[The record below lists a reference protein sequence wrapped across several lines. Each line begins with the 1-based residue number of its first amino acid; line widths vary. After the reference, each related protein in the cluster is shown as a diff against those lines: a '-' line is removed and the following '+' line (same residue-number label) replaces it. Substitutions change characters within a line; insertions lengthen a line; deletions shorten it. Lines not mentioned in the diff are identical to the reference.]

1 MDISDLRNE
10 VRKRRSAV
18 TSKERRILNQT
29 GVDLKNT
36 REDPRRA
43 PSVVKKY
50 NTTQLTTYLKELNN
64 FMLRT
69 NGYVPDSSGGFIRK
83 NDWLSY
89 KRTERIHNKMV
100 KIHFDKIANIRDPY
114 RNVTI
119 RDAEV
124 LFVPDSKRAQG
135 EIRHRPYN
143 EINRN
148 PQNVKNINALR
159 KLQAQINGM
168 QSPKFLETAIES
180 GRKQAGQMLD
190 NAGISSLKSPLGKLS
205 NNQFDVLWNYW
216 GFAGRLSQIGESGG
230 KRSENV
236 DRTDPFS
243 KEEKDS
249 IKADVEDFI
258 KEASELKFD
267 KNKNIILDRKLT
279 NKQKNAKIRKA
290 YDKINKTKKEE

>member
-1 MDISDLRNE
+1 MDINDLRNE

-18 TSKERRILNQT
+18 TGKERRILNQT

-43 PSVVKKY
+43 PSVIKKY
-50 NTTQLTTYLKELNN
+50 NTSQLNSYLKELNN

-148 PQNVKNINALR
+148 PKNVKNVNALR

-168 QSPKFLETAIES
+168 QDPKFLETAIAS

-190 NAGISSLKSPLGKLS
+190 NAGLSSLKSPLGKLS
-205 NNQFDVLWNYW
+205 SGQFDVLWNYW

>member
-1 MDISDLRNE
+1 MDINDLRNE

-18 TSKERRILNQT
+18 TGKERRILNQT

-43 PSVVKKY
+43 PSVIKKY
-50 NTTQLTTYLKELNN
+50 NTSQLNSYLKELNN

-148 PQNVKNINALR
+148 PKNVKNVNALR

-168 QSPKFLETAIES
+168 QDPKFLETAIAS

-190 NAGISSLKSPLGKLS
+190 NAGLSSLKSPLGKLS
-205 NNQFDVLWNYW
+205 SNQFDVLWNYW

-243 KEEKDS
+243 KEEKDN

-258 KEASELKFD
+258 IEASELKFD